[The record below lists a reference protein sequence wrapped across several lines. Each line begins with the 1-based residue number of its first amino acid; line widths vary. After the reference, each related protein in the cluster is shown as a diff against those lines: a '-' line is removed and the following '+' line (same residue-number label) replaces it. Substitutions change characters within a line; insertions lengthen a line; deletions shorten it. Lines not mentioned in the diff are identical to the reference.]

1 MYPVELGRYLI
12 QDHLSSI
19 HILSYSHIFS
29 RFGSFLMR
37 GRHENSG
44 RSRTG
49 HAAEDARTGCHWCRA
64 VVAGLNKNH
73 LVMDQYL

>member
-1 MYPVELGRYLI
+1 MDLMYPVELGRYLI

-29 RFGSFLMR
+29 RFGSFLIR

-44 RSRTG
+44 LSRTG
-49 HAAEDARTGCHWCRA
+49 HAAEDARTGCHKTVSVHDSDPKIER
-64 VVAGLNKNH
+64 L
-73 LVMDQYL
+73 